1 MELALFGMAVAAI
14 YGLGAG
20 LCFATAV
27 KLGVG
32 TTKRYDD
39 IDTAGAIGYSSI
51 WPVILP
57 ALIAIRVFG
66 KVDEVLVERAEFKT
80 REPKFKE
87 LPPPG
92 ELEKLVREV
101 VAEMKST
108 EGVNTWSTNG

>member
-1 MELALFGMAVAAI
+1 MEWALFGMAVAAI
-14 YGLGAG
+14 YGIGAG

-32 TTKRYDD
+32 TVKRYDD

-57 ALIAIRVFG
+57 ALIAVRVFG
-66 KVDEVLVERAEFKT
+66 KVDEVLVERAEFKA
-80 REPKFKE
+80 REPKVKE
-87 LPPPG
+87 LPIPW
-92 ELEKLVREV
+92 ELERMVREV
-101 VAEMKST
+101 VAEAKAT